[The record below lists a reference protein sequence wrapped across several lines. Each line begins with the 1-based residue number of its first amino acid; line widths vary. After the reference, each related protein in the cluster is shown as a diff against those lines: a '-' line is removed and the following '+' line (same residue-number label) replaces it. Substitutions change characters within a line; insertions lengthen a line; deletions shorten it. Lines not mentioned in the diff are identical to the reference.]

1 MSHVVYCAQKDAFID
16 DVYDHLFISKMQ
28 EGASLYHIGYGP
40 SELVSWT
47 NNAQEIQNLLIR
59 ANLPADT
66 YIAFEYRVPH
76 GSGRIDC
83 MLFGKG
89 TDDRDNVV
97 HIELKQWSNKT
108 VSELYSTGVF
118 KVEALTGRH
127 YRPVPH
133 PSQQVANYQQY
144 LKDYEVVFQGQCNL
158 EGLAYCYNYRINDTP
173 RDLYADHY
181 KAILDQF
188 PLYSGD
194 QSLDLALRL
203 NSLLAHGDG
212 LRIFNNVRDS
222 PICPSKNLMDAAAN
236 MFRGITEFNLLDDQ
250 LAASNT
256 IFAEIDRTIKE
267 KEKTVII
274 VKGGPGTGK
283 TVIALHILA
292 QLAQQRQYT
301 NCFFTTRSK
310 ALRNNLKLKL
320 RNIQVNNQQQGDAGN
335 LIRNIYAF
343 KPYHYKESEIDVL
356 LVDEAHRI
364 SKSSNHMSDRRHET
378 TYLSQVLSLIY
389 CSKVCVFFI
398 DDKQAITNSEIG
410 TSEMIR
416 ESAENYLS
424 RMELD
429 KQVFLVKIQKE
440 KNKLARYK
448 QERVTLLARQNE
460 IGDRTFIHELT
471 QLENRIL
478 KTEAQI
484 SKETCINDVKASFDG
499 KITILDFELKSQFR
513 CNGAD
518 NYLDWLDDVL
528 YLPMDQIQS
537 SFRKNDY
544 DFQIFDSPQVLYD
557 QIRALD
563 RPADNPN
570 QSARLAAGYCWDWK
584 GELTPEGD
592 LKKEVVIGDFKMPW
606 ETLTPAR
613 EPYRSQYASSADTW
627 AIEPEGINQ
636 IGCIFSIQGLEIDYI
651 GVILGPDIDYD
662 PVHNSLKAVP
672 GITHNMNAGNDS
684 DRYVKNIYRVLM
696 SRGKKGCYVFCTNK
710 AVSDY
715 LKRCVAKGK

>member
-1 MSHVVYCAQKDAFID
+1 MSHVIYCAKKDVFID

-28 EGASLYHIGYGP
+28 EGASLYHIGYGN

-47 NNAQEIQNLLIR
+47 NNAQEIQNLLMR
-59 ANLPADT
+59 ANLPSDT
-66 YIAFEYRVPH
+66 YVAFEYRVPH

-89 TDDRDNVV
+89 VDDRDNVV

-118 KVEALTGRH
+118 RVEAYTGQH
-127 YRPVPH
+127 FQPVPH

-144 LKDYEVVFQGQCNL
+144 LKDYEVVFQNQCNL

-173 RDLYADHY
+173 RDLYANHY
-181 KAILDQF
+181 RAILDQF

-194 QSLDLALRL
+194 QARDLALRL
-203 NSLLAHGDG
+203 NRLLAHGDG
-212 LRIFNNVRDS
+212 LRIFNNVRDT
-222 PICPSKNLMDAAAN
+222 PIRPSKNLMDAAAN

-256 IFAEIDRTIKE
+256 IFAEIGRTIKE

-283 TVIALHILA
+283 TVIALHVLA
-292 QLAQQRQYT
+292 QLAQQGEYT

-320 RNIQVNNQQQGDAGN
+320 HNIQVNNQLEGDAGN

-343 KPYHYKESEIDVL
+343 KPYHYKENEIDVL

-364 SKSSNHMSDRRHET
+364 GKSSNHMSDRMYET

-398 DDKQAITNSEIG
+398 DDRQAITNTEIG
-410 TSEMIR
+410 TSAMIR
-416 ESAENYLS
+416 EYAEDYLN
-424 RMELD
+424 RMEVD
-429 KQVFLVKIQKE
+429 KQAFLVKIQKE
-440 KNKLARYK
+440 KNKLTRYK
-448 QERVTLLARQNE
+448 QERVALLARQHE
-460 IGDRTFIHELT
+460 MREREFVSELT
-471 QLENRIL
+471 KLEKRIL

-484 SKETCINDVKASFDG
+484 SKEKCINDVTTTFNNEIS
-499 KITILDFELKSQFR
+499 ILEFELKSQFR

-528 YLPMDQIQS
+528 YRPKNQVRS
-537 SFRKNDY
+537 SFSKNDY
-544 DFQIFDSPQVLYD
+544 DFRIFDSPQALYD
-557 QIRALD
+557 QIRELD
-563 RPADNPN
+563 RPAGNPN
-570 QSARLAAGYCWDWK
+570 QSARVAAGYCWDWK

-613 EPYRSQYASSADTW
+613 EPYRGLYASSADTW
-627 AIEPEGINQ
+627 AIEPGGINQ

-662 PVHNSLKAVP
+662 PAQDCLKAIP
-672 GITHNMNAGNDS
+672 GITHNMNPGNDP
-684 DRYVKNIYRVLM
+684 DTYVKNIYRVLM
-696 SRGKKGCYVFCTNK
+696 SRGKKGCYIFCTNK
-710 AVSDY
+710 SVADY
-715 LKRCVAKGK
+715 LASCAAMGE